1 MSPSF
6 VVGPRGPS
14 HGHVMTNASH
24 KKDLMVASYPC
35 NEGGCWI
42 RVSLERPYLKWV
54 KPYVLN
60 IIMAI
65 GVSLRHEIE
74 VINGVINNKK
84 LLKKGW

>member
-1 MSPSF
+1 MSPCF

-14 HGHVMTNASH
+14 HGHVITNATR
-24 KKDLMVASYPC
+24 KNELMVASYPC
-35 NEGGCWI
+35 NEGRCWT

-65 GVSLRHEIE
+65 GVSLRNKIE
-74 VINGVINNKK
+74 VINNKK